1 MKLTLKNTILI
12 KRKKEDF
19 TSNIFLPQ
27 RDINSLQLQKESL
40 YMDLQHFLVSYFV
53 LFCCWVVFYFFYILC
68 LLVLLF
74 WLFFCFCVWFLSQ
87 ISNNLKLQ
95 KEMDHRAR
103 EDPLQNK
110 TYYKKWAP
118 KLLANFPLHHSL
130 TSVTVIS
137 LRRVR
142 NENEQQQN
150 DRNKK
155 KIFHGIS
162 FIYLCYFKRPP
173 NYLHY

>member
-1 MKLTLKNTILI
+1 M
-12 KRKKEDF
+12 KRKRILLATFFCHKEISIAYNCKRNPYIWNF
-19 TSNIFLPQ
+19 NIFL
-27 RDINSLQLQKESL
+27 
-40 YMDLQHFLVSYFV
+40 FLILFYFV
-53 LFCCWVVFYFFYILC
+53 VELYFIFSIFCVCWYYFFDY
-68 LLVLLF
+68 
-74 WLFFCFCVWFLSQ
+74 FFVFCVWFLSQ

-118 KLLANFPLHHSL
+118 ELLVKFPLHHSL

-173 NYLHY
+173 YNLHY